1 MGKDNNLG
9 DFLTDIANAIRAKK
23 GTSESINAQD
33 FADEIASLE
42 GNGGKKQRVMYLRR
56 NNGGYIYTGVQ
67 GANSNLTIEIRLA
80 FRTFPTGYWTLIS
93 AYVNESTNAT
103 RILYSGKNA
112 VLASLNSLA
121 SQSVSVTRVGYTNVI
136 YTDIVAPASS
146 TTFKITSNGPNSTKT
161 RSEGEGLDADAE
173 IRIFPTAA
181 DAVDVEI
188 YQVRILDGNTLVRN
202 FIPDYQNGEFG
213 LWDTVT
219 QQFYGNE
226 GDGEFSG
233 EIITID
239 G

>member
-1 MGKDNNLG
+1 MAKDNNLG

-33 FADEIASLE
+33 FASEIASLE
-42 GNGGKKQRVMYLRR
+42 GDGGKKQRVMYLRR

-67 GANSNLTIEIRLA
+67 GANSNLTIEVRCA

-103 RILYSGKNA
+103 RILYSGKNT

-121 SQSVSVTRVGYTNVI
+121 SQSASVTRVGYTNVI
-136 YTDIVAPASS
+136 YTDVVTS
-146 TTFKITSNGPNSTKT
+146 TSDSTFTITSNGLSGTKT
-161 RSEGEGLDADAE
+161 KQSGGDLNSE
-173 IRIFPTAA
+173 IRIFPTTA
-181 DAVDVEI
+181 DAVDIEI
-188 YQVRILDGNTLVRN
+188 YQVKILDGDTLIRN
-202 FIPDYQNGEFG
+202 YIPDYRNGEYGF
-213 LWDTVT
+213 WDTVT